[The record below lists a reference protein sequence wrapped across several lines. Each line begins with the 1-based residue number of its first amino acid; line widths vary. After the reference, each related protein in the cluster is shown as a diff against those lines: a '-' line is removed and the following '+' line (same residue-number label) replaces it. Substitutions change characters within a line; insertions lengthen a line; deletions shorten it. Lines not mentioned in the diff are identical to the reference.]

1 MLKVN
6 TMSHRVSLTLLLLLC
21 AIPLAQAL
29 TSDRDQPI
37 HIEADYVHIDKKA
50 GISEYRG
57 NVHLIQGSME
67 ITGELVTVHQPKGQ
81 LSTILVKG
89 NPATFRQQPDGQQ
102 AVVHSQA
109 KEMEYQAKE
118 ERILLFQD
126 AKVQQGGQQFA
137 GNRIVY
143 NTKTSTVIAQG
154 DEQQHERVR
163 AVIVPKKSE
172 SSKP

>member
-1 MLKVN
+1 MF
-6 TMSHRVSLTLLLLLC
+6 HRAKLMLLLLC
-21 AIPLAQAL
+21 IAPLAQAL
-29 TSDRDQPI
+29 TSDRNQPI

-57 NVHLIQGSME
+57 NVHLTQGSME
-67 ITGELVTVHQPKGQ
+67 ITGEEVTVHQPKGE
-81 LSTILVKG
+81 LRTIIVKG
-89 NPATFRQQPDGQQ
+89 NPATFRQQPDGQKDI
-102 AVVHSQA
+102 VHSQA
-109 KEMEYQAKE
+109 LKMEYQAQQ
-118 ERILLFQD
+118 ERILLFQK

-163 AVIVPKKSE
+163 AVIVPKKNE
-172 SSKP
+172 PSK